1 MKHLTTIS
9 LILIA
14 LVYFAC
20 DTSKKT
26 TKTTIEEGEVIKA
39 GQSIVPEKPNG
50 TIKFAAANDRYS
62 ADGTF
67 KNWSFTK
74 VDMKGQNIST
84 LSATIKV
91 DLTSIWEKSEK
102 LTDHLKAS
110 DYFNMEK
117 YTTATIDISNVE
129 ENADGTYTADM
140 KLNMKG
146 LSQDMKSTF
155 TVTKKKPLH
164 VTGTAMVDR
173 KLFGLGIENTSL
185 VELVEVSYD
194 TDVPL

>member
-20 DTSKKT
+20 DTTKKT
-26 TKTTIEEGEVIKA
+26 TTSTIEEGVIKP
-39 GQSIVPEKPNG
+39 GQSIIPEKPNG
-50 TIKFAAANDRYS
+50 TIKFAAANERYS

-74 VDMKGQNIST
+74 ANMKGQNIST
-84 LSATIKV
+84 LSASIKV

-102 LTDHLKAS
+102 LTNHLKAP

-117 YTTATIDISNVE
+117 YTTATIDLNNVQ

-173 KLFGLGIENTSL
+173 KLFGLGIDNTSL
-185 VELVEVSYD
+185 VELVEVAYD